1 MGLFRRID
9 YPDRSG
15 WWDLRLGGWCAS
27 LSEKC
32 KYSGL
37 RTAAEGRAAGADPE
51 IRNHAVAIHTGKQSS
66 PNCRSEDTT
75 IAEAGSWHIKKK
87 LYIFDNK
94 HSILYEIN
102 LKDGESKIIG
112 SNEIGFVKYKNKEF
126 VSCSKSEYKNDK
138 IKYNKFVSIYKYKN
152 NNGLYK
158 TIKDNEGIIQKI
170 SNDEVIIL
178 GEYDNV
184 LYYLL
189 KNKVYK
195 YDPMKNIKQVLFEN
209 ELEFNNTNMI
219 FVYNE

>member
-1 MGLFRRID
+1 M
-9 YPDRSG
+9 Y
-15 WWDLRLGGWCAS
+15 
-27 LSEKC
+27 EK
-32 KYSGL
+32 
-37 RTAAEGRAAGADPE
+37 
-51 IRNHAVAIHTGKQSS
+51 
-66 PNCRSEDTT
+66 
-75 IAEAGSWHIKKK
+75 
-87 LYIFDNK
+87 
-94 HSILYEIN
+94 IN
-102 LKDGESKIIG
+102 EK
-112 SNEIGFVKYKNKEF
+112 V
-126 VSCSKSEYKNDK
+126 NDK

-195 YDPMKNIKQVLFEN
+195 YESMKNIKQVLFEN